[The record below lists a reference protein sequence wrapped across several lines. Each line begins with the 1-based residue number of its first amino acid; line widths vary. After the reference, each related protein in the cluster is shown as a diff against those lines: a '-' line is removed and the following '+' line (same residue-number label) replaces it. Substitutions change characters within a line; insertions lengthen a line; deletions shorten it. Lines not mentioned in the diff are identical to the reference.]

1 MLKLIAISYCN
12 CSSWVMGARGGKTA
26 PIRSFPNRIKMVWVM
41 NLNLCYFSFYLPP
54 PSPNPLGVRLL
65 LLSIN
70 CRNFKLLFYKFI
82 FTSLLWKYIMH
93 HSWRKYWISGL
104 HPVGEFTFDDIRKK
118 LMSVKIF
125 LYILKAYMMVYI
137 NTMFWDPPSPPPPT
151 RGNPALPPI

>member
-1 MLKLIAISYCN
+1 
-12 CSSWVMGARGGKTA
+12 
-26 PIRSFPNRIKMVWVM
+26 M

-137 NTMFWDPPSPPPPT
+137 NTMFWDPPSPPPPLGET
-151 RGNPALPPI
+151 LPCHQSKKWSKNPNMKSKLSLLVFV